1 MFHYWSFSLRHH
13 RSGAVS
19 WVIEASRAPL
29 TLMTDTVNNL
39 EKRVNY
45 RHYRGHKPVARENWN
60 GAIRVMLMNP
70 RNLRLHLPKTPQTS
84 RVSTLTRCLDRD
96 ELPASSPTTPLS
108 ASPRLCPAHKS
119 IGRGL
124 AFTIQ
129 HCADQTAV
137 IFGGSWQLAAHGE
150 RLSSLSGG
158 GQWNY
163 EHSSQSLYRPVL
175 KLFVFRTQRNFT
187 DHGDWS
193 LRSLGFSPPPGKT
206 DEMCARVWGIWGLFR
221 WDWERSHA
229 LFILL
234 FRLVSPGLPL
244 CVNGANI
251 CVVKF
256 VPGLEMAH
264 DTSPAQPGPS
274 VQVYS
279 RLVLLARVWL
289 SFRAPS
295 LGQKISRVW
304 QCARGSFTLAMP
316 FTFCPEREK
325 TGEGEKLKM
334 EEDWSRAQGVYPLSM
349 CKSRH
354 QLLSPVASIF
364 RSATNLSVSLGLWGC
379 ECVSEK
385 HTQEHG
391 EEERREKR
399 ERQRGVSET
408 QKEGQWTNLAA
419 LLCWVFLLK
428 STGLCRRGL
437 PWDI

>member
-1 MFHYWSFSLRHH
+1 M
-13 RSGAVS
+13 
-19 WVIEASRAPL
+19 
-29 TLMTDTVNNL
+29 
-39 EKRVNY
+39 
-45 RHYRGHKPVARENWN
+45 
-60 GAIRVMLMNP
+60 GAI
-70 RNLRLHLPKTPQTS
+70 NLS
-84 RVSTLTRCLDRD
+84 RVKTETARYASCWWILETCGCTCRKLHKRTGCRRWPAAWIATNSPPHPPPLPSPPPPVSVLLINLLVVVSPSLSSTVLIRLQLYLEEVGSWRLT
-96 ELPASSPTTPLS
+96 AKGFPLS
-108 ASPRLCPAHKS
+108 PA
-119 IGRGL
+119 
-124 AFTIQ
+124 
-129 HCADQTAV
+129 V
-137 IFGGSWQLAAHGE
+137 
-150 RLSSLSGG
+150 

-175 KLFVFRTQRNFT
+175 KLFVFRTQRNFA

-229 LFILL
+229 LFILV

-316 FTFCPEREK
+316 FTFCPEKEK